1 MKSYAIFGHSRINNS
16 LPIKKVPDNVILV
29 FPSICGQVFSRLSQF
44 KPVLRNSYIYKTW
57 LSRSNQNKEIF
68 IGGKNYT
75 NQQVQFYNG
84 PNQKTS
90 LLYGVFKLPLNEKR
104 SAQVNRTRPVMLS
117 SLLRKISKSGGG
129 VVIAITC
136 RGTPTVQILNKKNAT
151 RIGSRIIGG
160 ESARRIYAG
169 LRPIT
174 NIRKKFLKGYA
185 MMNSVEKSQRKTLS
199 PNTIQKL
206 TLKKIKLYNI

>member
-16 LPIKKVPDNVILV
+16 LPIKQVPDNIILV
-29 FPSICGQVFSRLSQF
+29 FPSVCGQVFSRFSVF
-44 KPVLRNSYIYKTW
+44 KPILTNNFIHKLW
-57 LSRSNQNKEIF
+57 LSRENQSKEIF
-68 IGGKNYT
+68 IGGQKYT
-75 NQQVQFYNG
+75 NQQVQFSNG
-84 PNQKTS
+84 SNQKS
-90 LLYGVFKLPLNEKR
+90 KLLYGVFKLPLNKKR
-104 SAQVNRTRPVMLS
+104 NILLNKTRPIMLS
-117 SLLRKISKSGGG
+117 SLLNKISKRGGG
-129 VVIAITC
+129 VVIALTC

-151 RIGSRIIGG
+151 RVGSRIIGG

-206 TLKKIKLYNI
+206 TFKPN